1 MRHHIRLDDIEMY
14 KQRIQARSVLMQEAK
29 RFDGI
34 DKSWKKI
41 MQDTAKNPNVL
52 EACSVDGRLDTL
64 RMLSEQ
70 LETCQKSLS
79 EYLDTKRCAFP
90 RCAIHANSLSAL
102 MTCMAMCLHRVNNHA
117 YRCITGVRCTAQA
130 ALAVYCLRL
139 IAI

>member
-1 MRHHIRLDDIEMY
+1 MH
-14 KQRIQARSVLMQEAK
+14 VQEAK

-34 DKSWKKI
+34 DKAWKKI

-90 RCAIHANSLSAL
+90 RYVHWLH
-102 MTCMAMCLHRVNNHA
+102 CLVVTSSSSIPLTPGYHVA
-117 YRCITGVRCTAQA
+117 CCQA
-130 ALAVYCLRL
+130 ASASVV
-139 IAI
+139 

>member
-1 MRHHIRLDDIEMY
+1 MWRHVTDY
-14 KQRIQARSVLMQEAK
+14 RSVVLQEAK

-52 EACSVDGRLDTL
+52 EACSVEGRLDNL

-90 RCAIHANSLSAL
+90 RSVGILCKQ
-102 MTCMAMCLHRVNNHA
+102 TLH
-117 YRCITGVRCTAQA
+117 I
-130 ALAVYCLRL
+130 
-139 IAI
+139 

>member
-1 MRHHIRLDDIEMY
+1 MSQSRHQSKHQVGGITWWVWWLGPLPDACELAAKY
-14 KQRIQARSVLMQEAK
+14 ARSLAARICWILGCRSSVLTTRPALQEAK

-52 EACSVDGRLDTL
+52 EACSVEGRLDNL

-90 RCAIHANSLSAL
+90 RYVNLKDSL
-102 MTCMAMCLHRVNNHA
+102 R
-117 YRCITGVRCTAQA
+117 QA
-130 ALAVYCLRL
+130 KRL
-139 IAI
+139 

>member
-1 MRHHIRLDDIEMY
+1 
-14 KQRIQARSVLMQEAK
+14 
-29 RFDGI
+29 
-34 DKSWKKI
+34 

-90 RCAIHANSLSAL
+90 R
-102 MTCMAMCLHRVNNHA
+102 
-117 YRCITGVRCTAQA
+117 
-130 ALAVYCLRL
+130 
-139 IAI
+139 

>member
-1 MRHHIRLDDIEMY
+1 MLLLLKIN
-14 KQRIQARSVLMQEAK
+14 VLTVMSDNPCKSSACSLQGWAVEPAVMHVQEAK

-34 DKSWKKI
+34 DKAWKKI
-41 MQDTAKNPNVL
+41 MQDTAKNANVL

-90 RCAIHANSLSAL
+90 RYTIRHPDMHPADYSLQS
-102 MTCMAMCLHRVNNHA
+102 CL
-117 YRCITGVRCTAQA
+117 
-130 ALAVYCLRL
+130 
-139 IAI
+139 

>member
-1 MRHHIRLDDIEMY
+1 MCCLLI
-14 KQRIQARSVLMQEAK
+14 QEAK

-34 DKSWKKI
+34 DKAWKKI
-41 MQDTAKNPNVL
+41 MQDTAKNPIVL

-90 RCAIHANSLSAL
+90 RYDMVTMHFFCCKFARPHLQHVEPGIIN
-102 MTCMAMCLHRVNNHA
+102 
-117 YRCITGVRCTAQA
+117 I
-130 ALAVYCLRL
+130 
-139 IAI
+139 

>member
-1 MRHHIRLDDIEMY
+1 MCLFSANSIAASHAAADFNSMLHLELL
-14 KQRIQARSVLMQEAK
+14 VHMQEAK

-34 DKSWKKI
+34 DKAWKKI
-41 MQDTAKNPNVL
+41 MLDTAKNPNVL

-90 RCAIHANSLSAL
+90 RHVVRAL
-102 MTCMAMCLHRVNNHA
+102 TH
-117 YRCITGVRCTAQA
+117 QQ
-130 ALAVYCLRL
+130 
-139 IAI
+139 

>member
-1 MRHHIRLDDIEMY
+1 MLKCRHKHRCLDDIHIR
-14 KQRIQARSVLMQEAK
+14 KQRNQATSVLIQEAK

-90 RCAIHANSLSAL
+90 RCAIRTNSEFAL
-102 MTCMAMCLHRVNNHA
+102 MSYMAMCLP
-117 YRCITGVRCTAQA
+117 
-130 ALAVYCLRL
+130 
-139 IAI
+139 

>member
-1 MRHHIRLDDIEMY
+1 
-14 KQRIQARSVLMQEAK
+14 
-29 RFDGI
+29 
-34 DKSWKKI
+34 

-90 RCAIHANSLSAL
+90 RFAFNSCIIAVVSKRHQHRSQHRANLHYACQQQPIHCKQCLIMSRETMLQAAGLSA
-102 MTCMAMCLHRVNNHA
+102 
-117 YRCITGVRCTAQA
+117 
-130 ALAVYCLRL
+130 
-139 IAI
+139 

>member
-1 MRHHIRLDDIEMY
+1 ML
-14 KQRIQARSVLMQEAK
+14 QEAK

-52 EACSVDGRLDTL
+52 EACSVEGRLDNL

-90 RCAIHANSLSAL
+90 RWVTVSRPLARSE
-102 MTCMAMCLHRVNNHA
+102 R
-117 YRCITGVRCTAQA
+117 TAA
-130 ALAVYCLRL
+130 CSNA
-139 IAI
+139 

>member
-1 MRHHIRLDDIEMY
+1 MF
-14 KQRIQARSVLMQEAK
+14 VQEAK

-34 DKSWKKI
+34 DKTWKKI

-52 EACSVDGRLDTL
+52 EACSVDGRLETL

-90 RCAIHANSLSAL
+90 RQVLNTSSHADQLCSSLWW
-102 MTCMAMCLHRVNNHA
+102 
-117 YRCITGVRCTAQA
+117 CTAIDESSI
-130 ALAVYCLRL
+130 LVC
-139 IAI
+139 

>member
-1 MRHHIRLDDIEMY
+1 MAVYQLQPPTMHCISLNIADLGMSLVDFDIDSMH
-14 KQRIQARSVLMQEAK
+14 ACMQEAK

-34 DKSWKKI
+34 DKTWKKI

-90 RCAIHANSLSAL
+90 R
-102 MTCMAMCLHRVNNHA
+102 
-117 YRCITGVRCTAQA
+117 
-130 ALAVYCLRL
+130 
-139 IAI
+139 

>member
-1 MRHHIRLDDIEMY
+1 
-14 KQRIQARSVLMQEAK
+14 MQEAK

-34 DKSWKKI
+34 DKAWKKI

-90 RCAIHANSLSAL
+90 RYELRPRPACQQHSDV
-102 MTCMAMCLHRVNNHA
+102 MTSGP
-117 YRCITGVRCTAQA
+117 T
-130 ALAVYCLRL
+130 LRL
-139 IAI
+139 L

>member
-1 MRHHIRLDDIEMY
+1 MKFAND
-14 KQRIQARSVLMQEAK
+14 QSCVLQEAK

-34 DKSWKKI
+34 DKAWKKI

-90 RCAIHANSLSAL
+90 RYAL
-102 MTCMAMCLHRVNNHA
+102 C
-117 YRCITGVRCTAQA
+117 
-130 ALAVYCLRL
+130 
-139 IAI
+139 

>member
-1 MRHHIRLDDIEMY
+1 MCHCVCLDDIQIY
-14 KQRIQARSVLMQEAK
+14 KQRNQARSVLMQEAK

-52 EACSVDGRLDTL
+52 EACSVEGRLDTL

-90 RCAIHANSLSAL
+90 RCAIHANHLSAL
-102 MTCMAMCLHRVNNHA
+102 MSYMATCLPWVN
-117 YRCITGVRCTAQA
+117 IQA
-130 ALAVYCLRL
+130 
-139 IAI
+139 

>member
-1 MRHHIRLDDIEMY
+1 ML
-14 KQRIQARSVLMQEAK
+14 QEAK

-52 EACSVDGRLDTL
+52 EACSVEGRLDNL

-90 RCAIHANSLSAL
+90 RSV
-102 MTCMAMCLHRVNNHA
+102 TV
-117 YRCITGVRCTAQA
+117 T
-130 ALAVYCLRL
+130 RL
-139 IAI
+139 LTRSERFVACSDA

>member
-1 MRHHIRLDDIEMY
+1 MTL
-14 KQRIQARSVLMQEAK
+14 QEAK

-52 EACSVDGRLDTL
+52 EACSVDGRLDNL

-90 RCAIHANSLSAL
+90 RSVNFQHILCNQDHVVWKTKSPHSCA
-102 MTCMAMCLHRVNNHA
+102 A
-117 YRCITGVRCTAQA
+117 YKP
-130 ALAVYCLRL
+130 
-139 IAI
+139 